1 MSMYNL
7 LAVQK
12 LCSGFCSE
20 LQIMLPRKHFSSL
33 LRVKELSTDFHSCQ
47 PREKAVPP
55 NSRKGFRNRKEDN
68 SRKSSLFQDGSLDF
82 PRSSWFVSSY
92 TATTCF
98 FTPGCFSFTK
108 PQKQNADSQPFLL
121 PYSIFTPLEFVL
133 LEVMREEKFPS
144 LFHSSLYF

>member
-1 MSMYNL
+1 
-7 LAVQK
+7 
-12 LCSGFCSE
+12 
-20 LQIMLPRKHFSSL
+20 MLPRKHFSSL
-33 LRVKELSTDFHSCQ
+33 LRVKELSTDFHTCQ

-82 PRSSWFVSSY
+82 PGSTWFVSSY

-108 PQKQNADSQPFLL
+108 PWKQECRLTAFSATLQ
-121 PYSIFTPLEFVL
+121 YI
-133 LEVMREEKFPS
+133 
-144 LFHSSLYF
+144 HSSWVCSARSDERRKVPFSVPLFFVFLKYKITEFSRWKGSTLKTDLS